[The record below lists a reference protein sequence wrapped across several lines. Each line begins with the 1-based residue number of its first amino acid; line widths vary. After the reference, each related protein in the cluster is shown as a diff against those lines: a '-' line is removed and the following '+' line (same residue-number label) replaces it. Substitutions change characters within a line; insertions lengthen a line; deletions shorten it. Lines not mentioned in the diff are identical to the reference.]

1 MRLPSGYGSIVKMS
15 NANRRRRPYIVRIT
29 TGYDTDKQTGKTKQV
44 IGSTRVFLEGIDE
57 YCRFRECNLGNFV
70 TDSFVDYV
78 SIKILTNIKNN
89 NKKNSKK
96 WILYRILETI
106 LNRTV

>member
-1 MRLPSGYGSIVKMS
+1 MHSSIYCIFIDPELLNEVKIMS
-15 NANRRRRPYIVRIT
+15 NVIEA
-29 TGYDTDKQTGKTKQV
+29 KTKQV

-89 NKKNSKK
+89 NKQ
-96 WILYRILETI
+96 I
-106 LNRTV
+106 